1 MMDLLES
8 MHATQSTSAKALI
21 CKEDLDGKNNPC
33 HRFLWGCL
41 GLDIDSIYAQS
52 KWYLV

>member
-33 HRFLWGCL
+33 HGVPLRLFRLRH
-41 GLDIDSIYAQS
+41 
-52 KWYLV
+52 